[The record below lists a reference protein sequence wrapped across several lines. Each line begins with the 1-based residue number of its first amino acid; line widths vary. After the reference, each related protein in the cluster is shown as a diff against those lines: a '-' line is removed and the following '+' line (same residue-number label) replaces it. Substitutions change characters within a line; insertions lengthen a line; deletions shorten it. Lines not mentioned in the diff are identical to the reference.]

1 MFKDLLRYPIIQAPM
16 AGGAS
21 NPKLAAAVSNAGG
34 VGFLAAGYKTAR
46 EMKDEIEQTR
56 RLTEFPFGVNVFV
69 PGNEVIDENSVLAY
83 REKIEHAAESV
94 GASIGNAVALD
105 DDDWENKLTVLKAS
119 QVDFVSFTF
128 GCPES
133 GVIRDLQS
141 AGSLIIVSVTNL
153 QEAKRAAGAGADVLC
168 VQGIEAG
175 GHRASFENR
184 TEDDYGLLV
193 LIRMIEKD
201 VNLPII
207 AAGGLM
213 HGKDIAAVLA
223 AGAMA
228 AQLGTAF
235 LRCPESGASP
245 VHKAALSNP
254 RFSHTAVTRA
264 FSGRRARGLVNQFIT
279 EYDHAAPAA
288 YPHIHHMTKQL
299 RKVAAQKGNPEYM
312 ALWAGQGYKLS
323 KEIPASELVELLVE
337 ELKSVRGVYGDG
349 DKKVIHE

>member
-1 MFKDLLRYPIIQAPM
+1 MFKDLLRNPIIQAPM

-21 NPKLAAAVSNAGG
+21 TPKLAAAVSNAGG
-34 VGFLAAGYKTAR
+34 LGFLAGGYKTAK

-69 PGNEVIDENSVLAY
+69 PGNEAIDETAVAAY
-83 REKIEHAAESV
+83 RSRIESAANSV
-94 GASIGNAVALD
+94 GASIGTGADDD
-105 DDDWENKLTVLKAS
+105 DDDWENKLTVLKET
-119 QVDFVSFTF
+119 QVDFISFTF

-133 GVIRDLQS
+133 RVLRDLQGAS
-141 AGSLIIVSVTNL
+141 SLIAVTVTNL
-153 QEAKRAAGAGADVLC
+153 QEAKKAADAGADVLC
-168 VQGIEAG
+168 VQGMEAG

-193 LIRMIEKD
+193 LIRMIENEL
-201 VNLPII
+201 NLPLI

-245 VHKAALSNP
+245 VHKAALNDP
-254 RFSHTAVTRA
+254 RFNRTAVTRA
-264 FSGRRARGLVNQFIT
+264 FSGRRARGLVNHFM
-279 EYDHAAPAA
+279 EVNDHAAPAA
-288 YPHIHHMTKQL
+288 YPFVHHMTKQM
-299 RKVAAQKGNPEYM
+299 RKAAGQKGNPELM

-323 KEIPASELVELLVE
+323 REIPAAELVELLME
-337 ELKSVRGVYGDG
+337 ELKWGGVDGDG
-349 DKKVIHE
+349 DKAVIHR